1 MVTRF
6 NPHYCTKHFLFQIRN
21 KSFFCIFA
29 HSLRPKGMF
38 KKILGTGAARAINV
52 LTQLA
57 TLIMGTRYLGAA
69 EWGKAFIA
77 QTDITF
83 LLIGIELIAGSGLVY
98 FTPRKKLATLMKIS
112 YGWIAFVMLI
122 YILIFN
128 ILHFSPNFYHTIVP
142 EGYALLVLLMT
153 FIYSLHEFNLNYFLG
168 KEKIATYNWLFLTQ
182 ILTQVTMMA
191 IFIFA
196 LNLRTAKALLYSQL
210 CGYSLATIIGW
221 ILLFPNLKCE
231 GREPLKDSMKE
242 LLHYGAFMQLSTLVS
257 TLNKRLSLYL
267 LKTHCDERSI
277 GVYASGTQVTEGVNI
292 VGYSIGL
299 VEFSALSNTEKA
311 QRASQL
317 TLRFMKLSILL
328 TFTALLVIC
337 LLPTG
342 FFEWLFSGEFS
353 DIRPVILLIA
363 PGIVFFSAHT
373 VLANYFSGT
382 GKPKYNL
389 YASLIGL
396 SVTLVSAFILIPWI
410 GIRGAAITTSLTY
423 LALFVYQ
430 WIVFHK
436 QTGSRLA
443 QLIPNR
449 EDWEWLR
456 AEIKGLL

>member
-1 MVTRF
+1 
-6 NPHYCTKHFLFQIRN
+6 
-21 KSFFCIFA
+21 
-29 HSLRPKGMF
+29 MF
-38 KKILGTGAARAINV
+38 KKILGTGAARAVNV

-57 TLIMGTRYLGAA
+57 TLIMGTKFLGAA

-122 YILIFN
+122 YLLLFQV
-128 ILHFSPNFYHTIVP
+128 FSFFPTFYHTIVP

-153 FIYSLHEFNLNYFLG
+153 FIYSMHEFNLNHFLG

-191 IFIFA
+191 VLIFA
-196 LNLRTAKALLYSQL
+196 MNVRTAKALLYSQL
-210 CGYSLATIIGW
+210 CGYSLATLIGW
-221 ILLFPNLKCE
+221 ILLFPNLKRQD
-231 GREPLKDSMKE
+231 REPMKDSLKE
-242 LLHYGAFMQLSTLVS
+242 MLQYGAFMQLSTLVS

-267 LKTHCDERSI
+267 LNTHCDERSI

-292 VGYSIGL
+292 VGQSIGL
-299 VEFSALSNTEKA
+299 VEFSALSNTENK

-317 TLRFMKLSILL
+317 TLRFMKLSVLL

-337 LLPTG
+337 LLPTR
-342 FFEWLFSGEFS
+342 FFEWIFSGEFS
-353 DIRPVILLIA
+353 DIHTVILLIA

-373 VLANYFSGT
+373 ILANYFSGT

-396 SVTLVSAFILIPWI
+396 SVTLVSAFVLIPWL
-410 GIRGAAITTSLTY
+410 GIRGAAITTTLTY
-423 LALFVYQ
+423 SALFVYQ
-430 WIVFHK
+430 WIIFHRH
-436 QTGSRLA
+436 TGCRIM

-449 EDWEWLR
+449 QDWEWLR

>member
-1 MVTRF
+1 
-6 NPHYCTKHFLFQIRN
+6 
-21 KSFFCIFA
+21 
-29 HSLRPKGMF
+29 MF
-38 KKILGTGAARAINV
+38 KKILGTGAARAVNV

-122 YILIFN
+122 YLLLFN
-128 ILHFSPNFYHTIVP
+128 VLHFFPNFYHTIVP
-142 EGYALLVLLMT
+142 EGYAWLVLLMT
-153 FIYSLHEFNLNYFLG
+153 FIYSFHEFNLNHFLG
-168 KEKIATYNWLFLTQ
+168 KEKVATYNWLFLIQ

-191 IFIFA
+191 VLIFA
-196 LNLRTAKALLYSQL
+196 LNIRTAKALLYSQL
-210 CGYSLATIIGW
+210 CGYSLATLIGW
-221 ILLFPNLKCE
+221 VLLFPTMKRE
-231 GREPLKDSMKE
+231 GHEPLKSSFKE
-242 LLHYGAFMQLSTLVS
+242 LFHYGAFIQLSTLVS

-267 LKTHCDERSI
+267 LKTHCDERSL

-292 VGYSIGL
+292 VGQSIGL
-299 VEFSALSNTEKA
+299 VEFSALSNTEKKE
-311 QRASQL
+311 RASQL
-317 TLRFMKLSILL
+317 TLRFLKLSIIL
-328 TFTALLVIC
+328 TFTALLIIC
-337 LLPTG
+337 LLPSR

-353 DIRPVILLIA
+353 GIHTVILLIT

-373 VLANYFSGT
+373 ILANYFSGT

-396 SVTLVSAFILIPWI
+396 SVTLVSAFVLIPLL
-410 GIRGAAITTSLTY
+410 GIRGAAITTTLTY
-423 LALFVYQ
+423 ATLFVYQ

-436 QTGSRLA
+436 HTGSRLG

-449 EDWEWLR
+449 EDWEWVKATVKSLF
-456 AEIKGLL
+456 

>member
-1 MVTRF
+1 
-6 NPHYCTKHFLFQIRN
+6 
-21 KSFFCIFA
+21 
-29 HSLRPKGMF
+29 MF
-38 KKILGTGAARAINV
+38 KKILGTGAARAVNV

-98 FTPRKKLATLMKIS
+98 FTPRKKTATLMKIS

-122 YILIFN
+122 YLLLFN
-128 ILHFSPNFYHTIVP
+128 ILHFFPNFYHTIVP
-142 EGYALLVLLMT
+142 EGYAWLVLLMT
-153 FIYSLHEFNLNYFLG
+153 FIYSLHEFNLNHFLG
-168 KEKIATYNWLFLTQ
+168 KEKVATYNWLFLIQ
-182 ILTQVTMMA
+182 IITQVSMMA
-191 IFIFA
+191 VLIFA
-196 LNLRTAKALLYSQL
+196 LNIRTAKALLYSQL
-210 CGYSLATIIGW
+210 CGYSLAALVGW
-221 ILLFPNLKCE
+221 VLLYPSLKRE
-231 GREPLKDSMKE
+231 GNEPWRSSLKEM
-242 LLHYGAFMQLSTLVS
+242 LHYGAFMQLSTLVS

-267 LKTHCDERSI
+267 LNTHCDEKSI

-292 VGYSIGL
+292 VGQSIGL
-299 VEFSALSNTEKA
+299 VEFSTLSNTENN

-317 TLRFMKLSILL
+317 TLRFIKLSVLL
-328 TFTALLVIC
+328 TFTALLIIC
-337 LLPTG
+337 LFPTS

-353 DIRPVILLIA
+353 DIRTVILLIA

-396 SVTLVSAFILIPWI
+396 SVTLVSAFVLIPML
-410 GIRGAAITTSLTY
+410 GIRGAAITTTLTY
-423 LALFVYQ
+423 TTLFVYQ

-436 QTGSRLA
+436 HTGCRII

-449 EDWEWLR
+449 QDWEWVKD
-456 AEIKGLL
+456 EIGTLLKKS

>member
-1 MVTRF
+1 
-6 NPHYCTKHFLFQIRN
+6 
-21 KSFFCIFA
+21 
-29 HSLRPKGMF
+29 MF
-38 KKILGTGAARAINV
+38 KKILGTGAARAVNV

-122 YILIFN
+122 YMLLFGIMQF
-128 ILHFSPNFYHTIVP
+128 FPKFYHTIVP
-142 EGYALLVLLMT
+142 EGYAWLVLLMT
-153 FIYSLHEFNLNYFLG
+153 FVYSLHEFNLNHFLG
-168 KEKIATYNWLFLTQ
+168 KEKVATYNWLFLIQ
-182 ILTQVTMMA
+182 ILTQVSMMA
-191 IFIFA
+191 VLIFA
-196 LNLRTAKALLYSQL
+196 LDLRTAKALLYSQL
-210 CGYSLATIIGW
+210 CGYSLATLIGW
-221 ILLFPNLKCE
+221 ILLFPTLKRE
-231 GREPLKDSMKE
+231 GGEPWKSSLKEM
-242 LLHYGAFMQLSTLVS
+242 LHYGAFMQLSALVS

-267 LKTHCDERSI
+267 LNTHCDEKSI

-292 VGYSIGL
+292 VGQSIGL
-299 VEFSALSNTEKA
+299 VAFSSLSNTEKEE
-311 QRASQL
+311 RASQL
-317 TLRFMKLSILL
+317 TLRFMKVAVLL

-337 LLPTG
+337 LLPAS

-353 DIRPVILLIA
+353 DIHRVILLIA

-396 SVTLVSAFILIPWI
+396 SVTLVSAFVLIPWL

-423 LALFVYQ
+423 TALFVYH

-436 QTGSRLA
+436 HTNCRLY

-449 EDWEWLR
+449 EDWEWVKTT
-456 AEIKGLL
+456 IKGVF